1 MLVRVSVGN
10 LAPRVVV
17 KETGNIIFFGVLNSA
32 SYRKGEKRIGAL
44 GGAAELTVWGR
55 KFLED
60 NFGASDFEGEDA
72 RFVVD
77 DAHLEAIFEI
87 FFNRDP
93 KFFETDPTREI
104 VEELTKEKIAS
115 LGTILQPEDV
125 AGAVVQYVK
134 TVRQKQ
140 GAGTSAREKEGMPTR
155 RIFHF
160 FDLLVSEEVLLKMM
174 DHETFHL
181 LSDEDVLTTEG
192 GSKKGRTSSGIEIA
206 DNIFW

>member
-1 MLVRVSVGN
+1 MRVRVSVGN
-10 LAPRVVV
+10 LAPRVIT
-17 KETGNIIFFGVLNSA
+17 KETGNAIFFGVLNSA

-44 GGAAELTVWGR
+44 GGAAELTAWGR

-77 DAHLEAIFEI
+77 DAHLEAVFEI
-87 FFNRDP
+87 FSNRNP

-104 VEELTKEKIAS
+104 VEELTKEKIAG

-125 AGAVVQYVK
+125 TEVETRYVK

-160 FDLLVSEEVLLKMM
+160 FDLFVPEAVLLKMM
-174 DHETFHL
+174 DHETLHL
-181 LSDEDVLTTEG
+181 LPDEDVATTEG
-192 GSKKGRTSSGIEIA
+192 GSKKGRSSSGIEIA